1 MELVDLNNR
10 KILVTGA
17 SSGIGREVSIL
28 LSKLGASVVLCGRN
42 QDRLCETISLME
54 NPEKHRSYSFDIS
67 NNQECEEIFQDVV
80 LDGSKLNGLVH
91 CAGIARAVP
100 LRVMKYKDILE
111 MFETNYMSFMKLTQ
125 LYAKKKYSDG
135 GSIVAV
141 SAANAHYPQKCMSIY
156 AASKA
161 ALEAS
166 VKSLAIELTA
176 QNIRINCVIPGA
188 INTSMMS
195 EMSESERKLVGDKQ
209 LLGVGK
215 PEDVA
220 NMIAFL
226 LSDAS
231 SFVTGRSMYVD
242 GGLLGQ

>member
-42 QDRLCETISLME
+42 QDRLCETIRLME

-67 NNQECEEIFQDVV
+67 NNQKCEEIFQDVV
-80 LDGSKLNGLVH
+80 LDGRKLKGLVH

-111 MFETNYMSFMKLTQ
+111 MFETNYMSFMKLAQ

-188 INTSMMS
+188 IDTSMMS
-195 EMSESERKLVGDKQ
+195 KMSESERKLVGDKQ

>member
-1 MELVDLNNR
+1 M
-10 KILVTGA
+10 
-17 SSGIGREVSIL
+17 
-28 LSKLGASVVLCGRN
+28 LCGRN

>member
-67 NNQECEEIFQDVV
+67 DFQQCEEVFQDVV
-80 LDGSKLNGLVH
+80 WDGYKLNGMVH
-91 CAGIARAVP
+91 CAGVAKAIP

-176 QNIRINCVIPGA
+176 QNVRINCVIPGA
-188 INTSMMS
+188 IDTSMMS